1 MEKLRLAIF
10 DFDGTL
16 ADSLPFFLS
25 VFNRLATQH
34 RFSTIDVNNACA
46 FRGYSVTQMMR
57 HVGMPS
63 WKLPL
68 VARSFMA
75 LMKENSHAISVFDGV
90 TDMLRHLDAKGVA
103 LAIVTSNSH
112 ANVAA
117 ILGAENMA
125 RIRHIEAGA
134 SIFGKAA
141 RITRVLGQSGF
152 SCTDAIYIGDQIAD
166 REAARKAKVAF
177 GAVAWGYASI
187 ESLAEHRPDYLF
199 HVIGDIRRLATASH
213 GIEGSIV
220 KMCTSSR

>member
-1 MEKLRLAIF
+1 MGKLRLAIF

-25 VFNRLATQH
+25 VFNRLAVQH

-46 FRGYSVTQMMR
+46 FRGYSAAQMMR

-63 WKLPL
+63 WKLPI

-75 LMKENSHAISVFDGV
+75 MMNENSHAISVFDGI
-90 TDMLRHLDAKGVA
+90 TEMLRHLDASGVT

-141 RITRVLGQSGF
+141 RIARVLGKSGF
-152 SCTDAIYIGDQIAD
+152 SCADAIYIGDQVAD
-166 REAARKAKVAF
+166 RDAARKAKVGF

-187 ESLAEHRPDYLF
+187 ESLAQHRPDYIF
-199 HVIGDIRRLATASH
+199 HSVSDIRRLATASH
-213 GIEGSIV
+213 QP
-220 KMCTSSR
+220 

>member
-1 MEKLRLAIF
+1 MRKIDLAIF

-16 ADSLPFFLS
+16 ADSFPFFLS
-25 VFNRLATQH
+25 VFNQLAAQH
-34 RFSTIDVNNACA
+34 RFRTIDVDNACA
-46 FRGYSVTQMMR
+46 FRDYNVSQMMR

-63 WKLPL
+63 WKLPI

-75 LMKENSHAISVFDGV
+75 VMKENSHAISVFEGV
-90 TDMLRHLDAKGVA
+90 TEMLRDLNAKGIA

-117 ILGAENMA
+117 ILGPENMA

-134 SIFGKAA
+134 SIFGKAP
-141 RITRVLGQSGF
+141 RIVRVLGQSGF
-152 SCTDAIYIGDQIAD
+152 SCANAVYIGDQVAD

-187 ESLAEHRPDYLF
+187 ESLTQYRPEYIF
-199 HVIGDIRRLATASH
+199 HSIGDIRRLAA
-213 GIEGSIV
+213 
-220 KMCTSSR
+220 SSRVE